1 MRRPM
6 VLLVLCLTALLVVGA
21 MVSTVATEKA
31 ATHKAP
37 MAHKSVGEV
46 VSVDATAKTLSIKET
61 LKKGDTKEMSFT
73 IADTAKVMVQGKAGS
88 LSDLKPGDSVTV
100 KHMMKDG
107 KDTVEE
113 ITVMKPMSKHAH
125 AAPKPA
131 ATATSSKK

>member
-1 MRRPM
+1 MRKAI
-6 VLLVLCLTALLVVGA
+6 VLGVAALLVLGA
-21 MVSTVATEKA
+21 ISSTTIAAEKA

-37 MAHKSVGEV
+37 MAHKTVGEV
-46 VSVDATAKTLSIKET
+46 VSVDAAAKTLSIKET
-61 LKKGDTKEMSFT
+61 LKKGDTKEMTFT

-100 KHMMKDG
+100 KHMMKDN

-125 AAPKPA
+125 AAP
-131 ATATSSKK
+131 